1 MPQLNKHHAHW
12 PAGVPHTLDVPDRNI
27 FDHLPRGAER
37 HPERTAI
44 DYYGR
49 PTTYRALHDGAV
61 ALAGYLQQHL
71 EVRRGDRVLLV
82 MQPCPQ
88 FVMAYY
94 AVLRCDAVV
103 VALSPMTTDAEL
115 RYYADDSGARVAIAM
130 QDFWPQLQPL
140 LDDRTL
146 EGAVVGAYSQLAG
159 RSDDVPF
166 MTIPDF
172 VLAPRD
178 LCSHPL
184 VHEFMGALAADIA
197 PLPSSALGAD
207 LAVIAYTS
215 GTTGKAK
222 GAMMSHRSFVRT
234 LNQRI
239 AWMGFREDDTELTC
253 MPLNHMGGMAMM
265 NVLLAGGRTQVQ
277 LSRWDA
283 GAAVELLERRRVRVW
298 GGVTP
303 MIVEVLAQLAK
314 KPRDLSS
321 LRYVLGGATPIPQA
335 VADEIK
341 QRFGLTLIESYGM
354 TETCSASHVNPP
366 QAPRRQCAGIP
377 WIDSDARVIDPV
389 SGEELGPGQ
398 QGEIVLHTQTLFD
411 GYWNMPQ
418 ATTEA
423 FIEIDGKRFLRSG
436 DIGYHDEDG
445 YFYIVDR
452 LKRMINASG
461 LKVWPSEV
469 ESWMYGHP
477 AVQEACV
484 IAAADARR
492 GETVKAFVVLR
503 PEARRTVTSEQL
515 VEWARGTMAAY
526 KAPRL
531 VEIVDSLPKT
541 PTGKVLWR
549 VLQQEQNERDQA
561 PVPLL

>member
-1 MPQLNKHHAHW
+1 
-12 PAGVPHTLDVPDRNI
+12 
-27 FDHLPRGAER
+27 
-37 HPERTAI
+37 
-44 DYYGR
+44 
-49 PTTYRALHDGAV
+49 
-61 ALAGYLQQHL
+61 
-71 EVRRGDRVLLV
+71 
-82 MQPCPQ
+82 
-88 FVMAYY
+88 
-94 AVLRCDAVV
+94 V
-103 VALSPMTTDAEL
+103 VALSPMSTDAEL
-115 RYYADDSGARVAIAM
+115 RYYASDSGARVAIVM
-130 QDFWPQLQPL
+130 QDFLPRLQPL
-140 LDDRTL
+140 LDDGSL
-146 EGAVVGAYSQLAG
+146 EGVVAGAYSELAG
-159 RSDDVPF
+159 RPEDVPF

-172 VLAPRD
+172 VLAPRAPG
-178 LCSHPL
+178 SHPL
-184 VHEFMGALAADIA
+184 VHDFMGALAADIA
-197 PLPSSALGAD
+197 PLPSSARGAD

-222 GAMMSHRSFVRT
+222 GAMMSHRAFVQT

-239 AWMGFREDDTELTC
+239 AWMGLREDDTELTC

-283 GAAVELLERRRVRVW
+283 AAAVELLERRRVRVW

-303 MIVEVLAQLAK
+303 MIVEVLAQLAE
-314 KPRDLSS
+314 KPRDLPS

-366 QAPRRQCAGIP
+366 HAPRRQCAGVP

-389 SGEELGPGQ
+389 SGAELGPREH
-398 QGEIVLHTQTLFD
+398 GEIILHTKTLFD

-418 ATTEA
+418 ATAEA
-423 FIEIDGKRFLRSG
+423 FIQIDGKRFLRSG

-445 YFYIVDR
+445 YFYVVDR

-503 PEARRTVTSEQL
+503 PEARETVTPEQL
-515 VEWARGTMAAY
+515 IEWARGTMAAY

-531 VEIVDSLPKT
+531 VEIVESLPKT

-549 VLQQEQNERDQA
+549 VLQQAQNEKDQA
-561 PVPLL
+561 LAH